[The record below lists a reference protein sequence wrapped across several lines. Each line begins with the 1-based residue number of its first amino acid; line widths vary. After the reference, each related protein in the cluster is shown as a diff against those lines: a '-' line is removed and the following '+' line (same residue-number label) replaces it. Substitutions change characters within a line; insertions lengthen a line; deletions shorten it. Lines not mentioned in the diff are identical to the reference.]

1 MQTIFSVSSIGN
13 MTSFGDLIR
22 QRRSM
27 RKYTEEAVSGE
38 QEKVLLKAALMAP
51 SSKGT
56 HSPEFI
62 VVRDRDKLKAL
73 SACKTVGA
81 DFLADAAMAIVVMA
95 DPSVSDVWIEDA
107 SVAASFI
114 LLQAEDLGLGSCW
127 IQVRERTSADGRSA
141 AEVVRETLSVP
152 VCKEPLC
159 IVALGHKGMERKPQ
173 NEERLK
179 WDKVHIAG

>member
-1 MQTIFSVSSIGN
+1 M
-13 MTSFGDLIR
+13 
-22 QRRSM
+22 
-27 RKYTEEAVSGE
+27 
-38 QEKVLLKAALMAP
+38 
-51 SSKGT
+51 
-56 HSPEFI
+56 
-62 VVRDRDKLKAL
+62 
-73 SACKTVGA
+73 
-81 DFLADAAMAIVVMA
+81 
-95 DPSVSDVWIEDA
+95 
-107 SVAASFI
+107 AASFI